1 MICTM
6 LDINHGVLFILG
18 IGIFGGLL
26 GAWFFQKIK
35 FPQVVGYIVIG
46 LIVGESGFHLVNH
59 GDIKAFQPFNFF
71 ALGIIGFLVGGELKL
86 EIFRKYAKQF
96 TAILFGEGLGAF
108 VLVGAGVSFF
118 LYVIFKNTSVALAG
132 GVVFGAIASATDPAS
147 TIDVLWEYR
156 SKGVLTTSLV
166 AIVALDDALAMTLYG
181 LGTSVAQMLTSDS
194 GSIMMEMGKV
204 SFELFGAIILGG
216 VCALILTFLLRWIH
230 HQPERSLAFAIGL
243 ILLLISLSVYLKLD
257 VILAAMTLG
266 FVLTNLV
273 PRRSERLFGVMRSFS
288 IPIYVLFF
296 VLVGARLG
304 LSQMP
309 GWLWGVVGIYVAGR
323 SLGKMAGAYVG
334 ARATG
339 SEPVVRRYLGMGL
352 FAQGGVAIGLSIM
365 ASQRLTGIMVEEG
378 LSLGDVIIFGVTA
391 TTLIAQ
397 LAGPPMV
404 KLAIKL
410 AGETGRDVTSDDVI
424 NSWSVNDVMDKDF
437 VAIRENNTLAQA
449 LRIFTEND
457 YVVYPVIN
465 KENILVGVISLEGLK
480 HVLYDRDS
488 WGWLLASDAMVS
500 AKDKAYSHSSLR
512 ETLDLMDELKID
524 QMPVVE
530 KGNDGNVIGM
540 LDISRVR
547 MRISQELINRQQP
560 LQTANC

>member
-1 MICTM
+1 MIE
-6 LDINHGVLFILG
+6 INHGVLFILG

-46 LIVGESGFHLVNH
+46 LIIGESGFHLVNQ
-59 GDIKAFQPFNFF
+59 GDIKAFRPFNLF

-96 TAILFGEGLGAF
+96 MAILFGEGLGAF
-108 VLVGAGVSFF
+108 FIVGTGVSLF
-118 LYVIFKNTSVALAG
+118 LYILFKNASIALAG

-156 SKGVLTTSLV
+156 SKGVLTTSLI

-181 LGTSVAQMLTSDS
+181 LGTSIAQMLTSDS
-194 GSIMMEMGKV
+194 GSIIKEMGAV
-204 SFELFGAIILGG
+204 SFELFGAILLGG

-230 HQPERSLAFAIGL
+230 HQPERSLAFAVGL
-243 ILLLISLSVYLKLD
+243 ILLLISLVAYLGLD
-257 VILAAMTLG
+257 VILATMTLG
-266 FVLTNLV
+266 FVLTNLL

-304 LSQMP
+304 LSRMP
-309 GWLWGVVGIYVAGR
+309 TWLWGVVAIYVIGR
-323 SLGKMAGAYVG
+323 SFGKMAGAYIG

-365 ASQRLTGIMVEEG
+365 ASQRLTGIMVEED
-378 LSLGDVIIFGVTA
+378 LSLGDTIIFGVTA
-391 TTLIAQ
+391 TTLIVQ
-397 LAGPPMV
+397 LIGPAMV

-410 AGETGRDVTSDDVI
+410 AGESGRDITRDDVI
-424 NSWSVNDVMDKDF
+424 NSLIVSDVMDEDF
-437 VAIRENNTLAQA
+437 VSIRENNTLAQT
-449 LRIFTEND
+449 LKIFTENN

-465 KENILVGVISLEGLK
+465 KQNMLVGVISLEGLK

-500 AKDKAYSHSSLR
+500 VQDKAYCHKSLR
-512 ETLDLMDELKID
+512 EALDLMNELRID
-524 QMPVVE
+524 QMPVVDRE
-530 KGNDGNVIGM
+530 DEGKVVGM
-540 LDISRVR
+540 LDISRVK
-547 MRISQELINRQQP
+547 MRVSQELINRQRP
-560 LQTANC
+560 MSAVVA